1 MTVQFVRDLMVP
13 IDEYPKISIN
23 ATVDEAVRVLKKN
36 FKKEAH
42 NVVCGHKTLI
52 VQDYDDKTVG
62 VVTLRS
68 LLKAVAVEEKS
79 KNKFTAAIGFNSRK
93 KKMSGL
99 LVKDIMRS
107 RDIAHVYEHQ
117 PIAQAVQLMVDKQV
131 NSLLVIE
138 KPEASELTYG
148 EYPLE
153 NHRAVGIIRSIDVF
167 EVIGD
172 FLDLDY
178 KVITLPHLARYS
190 LANKG

>member
-1 MTVQFVRDLMVP
+1 MTAQFVRDLMVP
-13 IDEYPKISIN
+13 IAEYPKISIN
-23 ATVDEAVRVLKKN
+23 ATVDEAIRVLKKN

-52 VQDYDDKTVG
+52 VQDCDDKTVG

-68 LLKAVAVEEKS
+68 LLKAVAVEEKA
-79 KNKFTAAIGFNSRK
+79 KNKLAAAIGFNSRK
-93 KKMSGL
+93 KM

-117 PIAQAVQLMVDKQV
+117 PITRAVQLMVEKQV

-138 KPEASELTYG
+138 KPVASELSYG

-153 NHRAVGIIRSIDVF
+153 NHQAVGIIRSLDIF

-190 LANKG
+190 LANKS